1 MARLVCSGLSARQNP
16 AHHGGQTA
24 PFAGFGGE
32 PALAAAC
39 DRIELRPAPGVGLA
53 PFRRNEAAVLEPDE
67 RRVDGALVQ
76 DDGVAALLL
85 DAPRDATAVLAE
97 PAHHHAPTTLELA
110 ERPRGE
116 ARASVPPRVAGR
128 VRALSERQHQA
139 GPSVGGK
146 SPNAGGTS
154 LGAPPHRGAAAAPHR
169 ERAAGRGSGSAAPIS
184 TPA

>member
-1 MARLVCSGLSARQNP
+1 MSTYRATGPQARWCSVPSNAQSATVCTRRRQNGSGIHA
-16 AHHGGQTA
+16 AHL
-24 PFAGFGGE
+24 P
-32 PALAAAC
+32 
-39 DRIELRPAPGVGLA
+39 
-53 PFRRNEAAVLEPDE
+53 
-67 RRVDGALVQ
+67 Q
-76 DDGVAALLL
+76 DDRVSQRARPSSRKSKRQILRKSECDEAGQ
-85 DAPRDATAVLAE
+85 AE
-97 PAHHHAPTTLELA
+97 PAHHHAPATPEIA
-110 ERPRGE
+110 EQPRGE